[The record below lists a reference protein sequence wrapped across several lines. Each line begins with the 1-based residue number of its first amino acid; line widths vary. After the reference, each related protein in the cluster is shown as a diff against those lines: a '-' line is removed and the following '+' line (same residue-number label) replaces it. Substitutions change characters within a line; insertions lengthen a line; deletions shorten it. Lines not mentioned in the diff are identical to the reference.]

1 MFSEFSTNLSHQ
13 QTSFVLR
20 LISLWHETEHSVCIF
35 TRSFVIEISVLTTKM
50 LHKKNYQLNT
60 DSKYFSLHI
69 LFFDFVL
76 YLFVEVVIT
85 VSFPSLHKDH
95 HETFQKI

>member
-1 MFSEFSTNLSHQ
+1 
-13 QTSFVLR
+13 
-20 LISLWHETEHSVCIF
+20 
-35 TRSFVIEISVLTTKM
+35 M
-50 LHKKNYQLNT
+50 LQKNYQLNT

-76 YLFVEVVIT
+76 YLFAEVVIT

-95 HETFQKI
+95 HETFQKIQHVGTM